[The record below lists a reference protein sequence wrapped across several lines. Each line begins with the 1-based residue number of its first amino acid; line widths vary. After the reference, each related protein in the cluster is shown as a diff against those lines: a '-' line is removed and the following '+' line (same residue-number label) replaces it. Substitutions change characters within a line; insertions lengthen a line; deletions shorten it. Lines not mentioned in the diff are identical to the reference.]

1 MARVNAPTRI
11 EYAVGLRFPEGADT
25 TAYDFLV
32 GLPDYEPEKHE
43 LWAQLLLVAVR
54 MEWDRARVLREL
66 RADQEAR
73 ERRRIERA
81 RRKAVGRGAAG
92 CDG

>member
-1 MARVNAPTRI
+1 VSVPTRI

-43 LWAQLLLVAVR
+43 LWAHLLLVAVR

-66 RADQEAR
+66 RADQEKR
-73 ERRRIERA
+73 ERRRAERA
-81 RRKAVGRGAAG
+81 AAKQSG
-92 CDG
+92 GG

>member
-1 MARVNAPTRI
+1 MSLPTRI

-32 GLPDYEPEKHE
+32 ALPDYEPEKHE

-54 MEWDRARVLREL
+54 IEWAEAQRLRDL

-73 ERRRIERA
+73 ERRRVERA
-81 RRKAVGRGAAG
+81 RRKAAERGGAIG
-92 CDG
+92 DG